1 VIRRLVG
8 EGSVDE
14 LHVDVMPELL
24 GGGLWLVE
32 CFDLD
37 RVRLE
42 AFDAHTAGPRTSLA
56 YRVVR

>member
-1 VIRRLVG
+1 VIRRHVG

-14 LHVDVMPELL
+14 LHVDILPELL
-24 GGGLWLVE
+24 GGGLWLFA

-42 AFDAHTAGPRTSLA
+42 AIDAQTAGPRTSLA

>member
-1 VIRRLVG
+1 MG

-24 GGGLWLVE
+24 GGGLWLFA
-32 CFDLD
+32 CFDLDLD

-42 AFDAHTAGPRTSLA
+42 AIDAQTAGPRSSLA